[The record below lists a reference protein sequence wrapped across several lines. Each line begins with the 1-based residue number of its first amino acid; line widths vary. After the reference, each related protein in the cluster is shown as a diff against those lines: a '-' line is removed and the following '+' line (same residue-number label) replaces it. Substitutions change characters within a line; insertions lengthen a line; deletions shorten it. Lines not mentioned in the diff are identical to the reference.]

1 MHARGDPYK
10 YIIMNTLI
18 RKICCLC
25 PLVFLFPRSEAQ
37 NITGNW
43 QGNLDVQGNQIPIVF
58 HIKKDSL
65 NKWMASFDSPKQ
77 NAYNLA
83 CSEVILKN
91 DSIILMMAI
100 LNGKYAGLL
109 NTDKSQITGTW
120 FQGAG
125 SLPLMVNKTSETIK
139 EQKRPQTPRP
149 PLPYHSE
156 DVLYT
161 NADKSIQFG
170 GTLTYPK
177 TDSLKGPEATH
188 SYPAVVLI
196 TGSGQQDRD
205 ESIYGHKPFAVIAD
219 YLTKQGFVVLRVDDR
234 GIRKTTGIFSEA
246 TTMDFAKDLEAGLDF
261 LEKQPMVNKNKIGL
275 IGHSEG
281 GMIAPIVA
289 DERREI
295 KFVILLAGPGIPII
309 DLMQQQIEA
318 VSISNGDL
326 PAEATANGQLM
337 HIVWE
342 EAAKNEDSA
351 TTVQHIRVKIES
363 WSKTLD
369 PVTLA
374 KFKSQSTAG
383 LDNLITQAMAALN
396 SKWYKYFISF
406 NPQPYLEKLDC
417 KVLALNGSKDVQV
430 IAAPNLKG
438 IKQSLQKSKSPKYDI
453 VEIPGLNH
461 LFQSCIKC
469 NPAEYNDL
477 EESFSPI
484 ALEMMGNWLQK
495 NVQ

>member
-1 MHARGDPYK
+1 MLWHQCKEYN
-10 YIIMNTLI
+10 MNTFI
-18 RKICCLC
+18 RKTCSLC
-25 PLVFLFPRSEAQ
+25 PLVFLVLLSQAQ
-37 NITGNW
+37 NITGTW

-65 NKWMASFDSPKQ
+65 NKWLSSFDSPSQ
-77 NAYNLA
+77 HAFNLP
-83 CSEVILKN
+83 CSEVILKD

-109 NTDKSQITGTW
+109 NKEKSQITGSW

-125 SLPLMVNKTSETIK
+125 SLPLTVKKTSETVK

-149 PLPYHSE
+149 PFPYHSE
-156 DVLYT
+156 EIMYT
-161 NADKSIQFG
+161 NADKSIQYG

-177 TDSLKGPEATH
+177 SDSLTGSAESH
-188 SYPAVVLI
+188 SFPAVILI

-219 YLTKQGFVVLRVDDR
+219 YFTKRGFVVLRVDDR
-234 GIRKTTGIFSEA
+234 GIGKTTGIFSEA

-318 VSISNGDL
+318 VSISNGDS
-326 PAEATANGQLM
+326 PAVANANGQLM

-342 EAAKNEDSA
+342 ETSKNEDSA
-351 TTVQHIRVKIES
+351 MTVEHIRMKIEN

-369 PVTLA
+369 TATLA
-374 KFKSQSTAG
+374 KFKIQYAG
-383 LDNLITQAMAALN
+383 NLNNLITQAMATLH

-406 NPQPYLEKLDC
+406 NPQPYLENLDC

-430 IAAPNLKG
+430 IAATNLKG
-438 IKQSLQKSKSPKYDI
+438 IRQSLQKSKSPQYDV

-484 ALEMMGNWLQK
+484 ALDMIGNWLQK